1 MKLLKLPVQTRSKT
15 GRSPARQLRGAGLI
29 PAVIYGKSGVRHL
42 TVKEP
47 DFRLLMRAVAG
58 TAAIVEIAD
67 ERGAP
72 QLSLLQEIQRDSRTD
87 RFIHIDLKEVSANEQ
102 MRASVPVH
110 IVGEAVGVKMEGG
123 IVEVGRHEL
132 DIKCLPKDLPD
143 FITVDVSELHAG
155 DSIHV
160 RDLKPIPGVVYDE
173 DADEVIAACVVPAV
187 EEEAT
192 PAEGAVVE
200 GAEGAAPVEGAEGA
214 APAEGAAKG
223 APAAA
228 GAKGAPAAA
237 GAKGAAPA
245 AGAKAAAPAA
255 KGAAPAAKPGKK

>member
-1 MKLLKLPVQTRSKT
+1 MKLLKLPVQTRAKT

-29 PAVIYGKSGVRHL
+29 PAVVYGKSGVRHL

-143 FITVDVSELHAG
+143 YITVDVSELHAG

-173 DADEVIAACVVPAV
+173 DADEVIAACVIPAV
-187 EEEAT
+187 EEEET

-200 GAEGAAPVEGAEGA
+200 GAEGAAPAEGAEGA
-214 APAEGAAKG
+214 AAGDAAKG

-228 GAKGAPAAA
+228 GAKGAAPAA

-255 KGAAPAAKPGKK
+255 KGAAPAAKPAKK